1 MQRRCCLLLHVA
13 LAFVRDGVRRLGSV
27 LKHVHPANDLASV
40 RASLESENFARD
52 GGKRSLTSM
61 LLQLSMCAFSL
72 APFSVVLAQ
81 NDDAPLAA
89 LAPALRASL
98 RSTGLPA
105 SAFAIVVR
113 PLGKTGVQF
122 ALNDS
127 TPMRPASTMKLVT
140 TFAALDLLGPAYRW
154 RTEAFTAGAL
164 HDDALEGD
172 LVIRGGGD
180 PKLVVENLWSL
191 VQRIRAYGVREI
203 RGDVVLDRS
212 VFDPVQHDPA
222 EFDGEPLRPYN
233 TGPDPLLLNFKTL
246 SFEFVP
252 DLASGNVRVLVT
264 PPVSGLKWPAFLSG
278 ADGPCN
284 DWRAQLQADF
294 GNPLEPTFRGS
305 FPLSCG
311 ERVWNVS
318 VLDHVTY
325 FGAVFRALWEG
336 THGTWSGKVRD
347 GSAPPGARRIAVN
360 YSPPLSE
367 VIRDINKFSNNV
379 MARQLFLTLGAEVTG
394 QPASAD
400 RSSIVIKEWL
410 AKRAIRMPELV
421 LENGSGLSRL
431 ERFTAAGL
439 ARLLITAFEGP
450 LMPEFVSSLPLVNVD
465 GLSRRRS
472 VAAGSAHIKSGLLV
486 EVLSEAGYLRAASGR
501 RYVVVAIVNHP
512 DAVPNAQPFLDFI
525 LDWLFLNG

>member
-1 MQRRCCLLLHVA
+1 MQRIRERPSGERSSA
-13 LAFVRDGVRRLGSV
+13 G
-27 LKHVHPANDLASV
+27 ASV
-40 RASLESENFARD
+40 MQSENFARD
-52 GGKRSLTSM
+52 GGKRSLAST
-61 LLQLSMCAFSL
+61 LLQLLSSVFFL
-72 APFSVVLAQ
+72 ASSSTTLAQ
-81 NDDAPLAA
+81 KDDAPLAA
-89 LAPALRASL
+89 LAPALRESL

-113 PLGKTGVQF
+113 PLERTGVQF

-127 TPMRPASTMKLVT
+127 TPMNPASTMKLVT
-140 TFAALDLLGPAYRW
+140 TYAALDLLGPAYRW
-154 RTEAFTAGAL
+154 RTDAFTAGAL
-164 HDDALEGD
+164 HDDVLEGD

-180 PKLVVENLWSL
+180 PKLVVENLWLL
-191 VQRIRAYGVREI
+191 VQRVRAYGVREI
-203 RGDVVLDRS
+203 RGDILLDRS
-212 VFDPVQHDPA
+212 AFEPLQHDPA
-222 EFDGEPLRPYN
+222 SFDGEPLRPYN

-252 DLASGNVRVLVT
+252 DPASRNVRVLVT
-264 PPVSGLKWPAFLSG
+264 PPVAGLKWPALLSG

-294 GNPLEPTFRGS
+294 SNPLEPVFRGT

-311 ERVWNVS
+311 ERVWNIS
-318 VLDHVTY
+318 VLDHTTY

-336 THGTWSGKVRD
+336 ANGTWWGSVCD
-347 GSAPPGARRIAVN
+347 GIAPAEARRIAVN
-360 YSPPLSE
+360 YSPPLSD

-394 QPASAD
+394 RPASAD
-400 RSSIVIKEWL
+400 RSSTVIKEWL

-431 ERFTAAGL
+431 ERVTAAGL
-439 ARLLITAFEGP
+439 ARLLVAAFESP

-486 EVLSEAGYLRAASGR
+486 EVRAEAG
-501 RYVVVAIVNHP
+501 
-512 DAVPNAQPFLDFI
+512 
-525 LDWLFLNG
+525 

>member
-1 MQRRCCLLLHVA
+1 LLLSVSSLVSSSTA
-13 LAFVRDGVRRLGSV
+13 LAQ
-27 LKHVHPANDLASV
+27 K
-40 RASLESENFARD
+40 
-52 GGKRSLTSM
+52 
-61 LLQLSMCAFSL
+61 
-72 APFSVVLAQ
+72 
-81 NDDAPLAA
+81 DDAPLAR
-89 LAPALRASL
+89 LAPALRESL

-113 PLGKTGVQF
+113 PLERTGVQF

-127 TPMRPASTMKLVT
+127 TPVNPASTMKLVT
-140 TFAALDLLGPAYRW
+140 TYAALDLLGPAYRW

-164 HDDALEGD
+164 HADVLEGD

-180 PKLVVENLWSL
+180 PKLVVENLWLL

-203 RGDVVLDRS
+203 RGDILLDRS
-212 VFDPVQHDPA
+212 AFEPLQHDPA
-222 EFDGEPLRPYN
+222 LFDGEPLRPYN

-252 DLASGNVRVLVT
+252 DVDSRNVRVLVT
-264 PPVSGLKWPAFLSG
+264 PPVAGLKWPALLTG
-278 ADGPCN
+278 VDGPCN

-294 GNPLEPTFRGS
+294 SNPLEPEFRGT

-318 VLDHVTY
+318 VLDHATY
-325 FGAVFRALWEG
+325 FAAVFRALWEG
-336 THGTWSGKVRD
+336 TNGTWAGKVRD
-347 GSAPPGARRIAVN
+347 GVAPAEARRIAVN
-360 YSPPLSE
+360 YSPPLSD

-394 QPASAD
+394 RPASAD
-400 RSSIVIKEWL
+400 RSSTVIKEWL

-431 ERFTAAGL
+431 ERLTAAGL
-439 ARLLITAFEGP
+439 ARLLVAAFEGP

-465 GLSRRRS
+465 GLARRRS

-486 EVLSEAGYLRAASGR
+486 EVRAEAGYLRAASGR
-501 RYVVVAIVNHP
+501 RYVVVAIANHP
-512 DAVPNAQPFLDFI
+512 DGAASAQPFLDFI